1 MGRAVTIDDVAKLA
15 GVSRATAAR
24 VMGGYGSAS
33 KKSRASVEEA
43 ARILNYIP
51 NMAAKGLRGKGMK
64 TLAIILPSIRNNFCN
79 RLIHAVES
87 EASAFGYDVIICNT
101 HENVEA
107 ELRHMR
113 SMSSRQVEGV
123 IVMSSARNV
132 SQIDTQYLDLYRGDM
147 PMVFVDRTIVGLD
160 SDVICSDNVEASSKA
175 VRKLLELGHQSIG
188 VMTVN
193 RSVSVMERVDGY
205 RRVLEQYDAR
215 CDENLIRFIQP
226 PVDDDSAQ
234 GLARLACES
243 ASELLDRG
251 CTALYVMYN
260 DLCAGVLQE
269 LHERGLVLG
278 DDISLISW
286 DDDMLNVLMGIT
298 TVDQQVELMGKEA
311 VRRLLSGGGNQSD
324 REEREATVSVF
335 PARLVDRS
343 SCGRC
348 KVD

>member
-1 MGRAVTIDDVAKLA
+1 MSRAVTIDDVAKLA

-64 TLAIILPSIRNNFCN
+64 TLAIILPSIRNNYCN

-101 HENVEA
+101 HENVET

-160 SDVICSDNVEASSKA
+160 SDVICSDNVDASSEA
-175 VRKLLELGHQSIG
+175 IRKLLDLGHRSIG

-193 RSVSVMERVDGY
+193 RSVSVMERIDGY
-205 RRVLEQYDAR
+205 RRMCEQHGIRYDE
-215 CDENLIRFIQP
+215 DLIRFIQP

-234 GLARLACES
+234 GLARLSREAT
-243 ASELLDRG
+243 AELLDRG

-260 DLCAGVLQE
+260 DLCAGVIQE
-269 LHERGLVLG
+269 LDERGLSLG
-278 DDISLISW
+278 DDISLVSW

-311 VRRLLSGGGNQSD
+311 VRRLLAGDGKQSNHA
-324 REEREATVSVF
+324 EHEATVSVF
-335 PARLVDRS
+335 PAQLIDRR

-348 KVD
+348 KTA